1 MSSGQNVQEVNPAAK
16 PKNQGGEKITAV
28 SKTPPT
34 DRTADDGAARKTSQA
49 SNLESS
55 NLPASWGPSWAET
68 FQKAQQGDADALMAI
83 GNRYQYDQD
92 HANALVWFRKAA
104 DAGSTWGMTSIGAA
118 YEYGQGVETDYRQ
131 AANWYRRAA
140 DRGSRDGMYYLG
152 ILYENGHGVPQDQ
165 QPRLIGIASR
175 QSLGW
180 EMPNGH

>member
-131 AANWYRRAA
+131 AATWAFSMRTVMECLRINK
-140 DRGSRDGMYYLG
+140 
-152 ILYENGHGVPQDQ
+152 
-165 QPRLIGIASR
+165 PRLIGIASR